1 MRVMSADEWE
11 RELAQK
17 IAEEKQTEADWKL
30 LTKAQQ
36 FEKTNIKK
44 AIAIY
49 EGFVSELA
57 RYPLPYLR
65 LPIIYQK
72 EKNYKNE
79 VRVLQAA
86 LIVFARDN
94 DERNYSDAAKRL
106 DKARALLSSS
116 HL

>member
-17 IAEEKQTEADWKL
+17 IAADTQTEADWKL

-36 FEKTNIKK
+36 FD
-44 AIAIY
+44 
-49 EGFVSELA
+49 
-57 RYPLPYLR
+57 PLPYLR
-65 LPIIYQK
+65 LPIIYRK

-94 DERNYSDAAKRL
+94 DERNYSNAAKRL
-106 DKARALLSSS
+106 DKTRALRSSS

>member
-30 LTKAQQ
+30 LTKQ
-36 FEKTNIKK
+36 KTNIKK

-65 LPIIYQK
+65 LPIIYRK

>member
-11 RELAQK
+11 HELAQK
-17 IAEEKQTEADWKL
+17 IAEEKQAEADWRL

-65 LPIIYQK
+65 LPIIYRK

-86 LIVFARDN
+86 LIVFDRDN

-106 DKARALLSSS
+106 EKARALLSSS

>member
-44 AIAIY
+44 AMAIY
-49 EGFVSELA
+49 
-57 RYPLPYLR
+57 
-65 LPIIYQK
+65 
-72 EKNYKNE
+72 
-79 VRVLQAA
+79 
-86 LIVFARDN
+86 
-94 DERNYSDAAKRL
+94 
-106 DKARALLSSS
+106 
-116 HL
+116 

>member
-44 AIAIY
+44 AIEKKRIIKMK
-49 EGFVSELA
+49 FVFC
-57 RYPLPYLR
+57 RPL
-65 LPIIYQK
+65 
-72 EKNYKNE
+72 
-79 VRVLQAA
+79 
-86 LIVFARDN
+86 
-94 DERNYSDAAKRL
+94 
-106 DKARALLSSS
+106 
-116 HL
+116 